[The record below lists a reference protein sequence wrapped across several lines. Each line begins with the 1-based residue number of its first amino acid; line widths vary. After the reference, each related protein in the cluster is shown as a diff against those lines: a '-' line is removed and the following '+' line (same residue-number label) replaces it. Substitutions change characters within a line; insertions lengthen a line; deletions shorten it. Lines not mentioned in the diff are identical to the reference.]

1 LILNIVL
8 HNETKIFKGGTAMKR
23 LIYLLGA
30 MIIMISCTTSKDAM
44 TVYDDVYYSPKNQV
58 VTTQKTIPD
67 YQVTYSPE
75 RTSEEYQQSSSP
87 QSQPVETNA
96 TSSYKSSEYLDNYYP
111 ESTDQEY
118 YYDDDQ
124 SNYYSDYDYEA
135 RLKRFYRANIGFGYY
150 DPYYTGFY
158 SPYYG
163 PGFSFSYGWGW
174 PSTYFSFGYSW
185 GPRYPYYYYNPWCWD
200 PWYSWGYYPY
210 YRPYWYSPYWYGS
223 YGYGYW
229 NGYWDG
235 YIGGSTG
242 YYPEHQNHYY
252 GPRNPRGSSII
263 GNPEPRASRISSD
276 DEIKNTYIS
285 GRASRTEGSS
295 TITGDPNGTSN
306 NRIIRPQDAQVSGTE
321 IISNKGNE
329 ERTNIFSTSE
339 PKPTTPEVSRNAENI
354 KPQEPKEGTTT
365 RSVVPISGRQQGN
378 AVNNEKYSK
387 PQQANKA
394 AMAIQSLTPERM

>member
-1 LILNIVL
+1 
-8 HNETKIFKGGTAMKR
+8 MKR

-75 RTSEEYQQSSSP
+75 RASEEYQQSSSP

-135 RLKRFYRANIGFGYY
+135 RLNGFTELISDSVITILITLDFIPPLITDQDSRFLMAGAGHQLIF
-150 DPYYTGFY
+150 
-158 SPYYG
+158 
-163 PGFSFSYGWGW
+163 
-174 PSTYFSFGYSW
+174 PSAIAG

-276 DEIKNTYIS
+276 DEIKTLIS
-285 GRASRTEGSS
+285 PGVHHVLREALQLPVALMAPQITE
-295 TITGDPNGTSN
+295 
-306 NRIIRPQDAQVSGTE
+306 
-321 IISNKGNE
+321 
-329 ERTNIFSTSE
+329 
-339 PKPTTPEVSRNAENI
+339 
-354 KPQEPKEGTTT
+354 
-365 RSVVPISGRQQGN
+365 
-378 AVNNEKYSK
+378 
-387 PQQANKA
+387 
-394 AMAIQSLTPERM
+394 